1 MKKNIILAL
10 IMAAS
15 MTATMTSCGK
25 TGEEVSNGTEQS
37 SYNEAMGIIDSEVTG
52 AVVTPHDVIAPEAL
66 DIEPTQ
72 EILDADIDSCKIQ
85 LGNKVYTLPVTLQTL
100 LDDGATITNG
110 VNPINDVV
118 DAANNALG
126 SHRGI
131 TVAFSV
137 DSMLYEGSFWN
148 YFEEK
153 KQAKD
158 CFLCDTSSSNL
169 TNRVIYAK
177 GIRIGSSI
185 DELKSAWGEPTID
198 DLNEYYYYD
207 EYSYLDDGK
216 YDATGQKYSYKILI
230 DLEKQTITDIVYYM
244 DYDYY
249 NGNVENL
256 VDDNES
262 SETSAE
268 KSESESPKADEES
281 TETSA
286 TDE

>member
-10 IMAAS
+10 ILAAS
-15 MTATMTSCGK
+15 MTMAMTSCGK
-25 TGEEVSNGTEQS
+25 TGEEVSNGVEQS
-37 SYNEAMGIIDSEVTG
+37 SYNDAVGIIDPEVTA
-52 AVVTPHDVIAPEAL
+52 AVVTPHEVIAPEAL

-118 DAANNALG
+118 DAANNG
-126 SHRGI
+126 GHSGI

-137 DSMLYEGSFWN
+137 DSMLYEGTFWN

-158 CFLCDTSSSNL
+158 CFLCDTSSRNL

-185 DELKSAWGEPTID
+185 DELKSAWGEPTKD

-207 EYSYLDDGK
+207 EYRYLYDGEHGT
-216 YDATGQKYSYKILI
+216 TGQKYSYKILI

-249 NGNVENL
+249 NGNVEIL

-262 SETSAE
+262 SEASAE
-268 KSESESPKADEES
+268 KSELESPKADEES
-281 TETSA
+281 IETSA